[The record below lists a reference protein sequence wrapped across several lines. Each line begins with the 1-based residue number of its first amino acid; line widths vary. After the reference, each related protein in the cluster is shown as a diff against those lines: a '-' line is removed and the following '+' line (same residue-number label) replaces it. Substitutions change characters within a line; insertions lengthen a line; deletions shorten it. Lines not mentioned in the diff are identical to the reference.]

1 MTLPLSSWD
10 IAVILCYLVL
20 VFGIGLYLSKRASR
34 STEEFF
40 ISGRSLPWWIIGT
53 SMVATTFAADTPLVV
68 SGLVAQGGIYKNWLW
83 WQYGIGAMAVVFLF
97 SRLWRRAGI
106 TTDAE
111 LIELRYDGRA
121 AAALRAYRATW
132 FGLFQNVLVIA
143 WVMKAMAKIVLV
155 VTGWEGATVFGLNA
169 EVFTV
174 LVLFLIAVT
183 YTALSGFW
191 GVVITDFLQFVLAMG
206 TAVYLAVMTV
216 RGLGG
221 MQGVEAGI
229 SANGF
234 DIGELLRMVPRTA
247 SLTEANPFTE
257 FLILIGIVW
266 WASYSIDGGG
276 YLSQRMFAAKDE
288 RHSALGFLWYNIAHI
303 AIRPWPWIVVGL
315 CGIAM
320 FGAVDD
326 PETYYPMVMK
336 SVLPPGLFGVAIASF
351 FAAFMSTID
360 TQLNWGSS
368 LLVNDLYRRF
378 LRKDRSEREYLAAA
392 RLSVLVLAL
401 LGAVSS
407 FAVRDISFAWKLVLA
422 VTAGI
427 GTVYIA
433 RWYWWRVNA
442 WSEITAM
449 AAALLCTILF
459 TLLGRTQR
467 FSGAAFVT
475 FPFSTVI
482 TVFVSLP
489 AWVTVTFLTRPVGR
503 EHLRAFYRRV
513 HPGGAGWRRI
523 AGDMPGFGKD
533 GPGIRTLLQ
542 IVSGIVFLVAT
553 LFCIG
558 EVVVGAVP
566 RAGLSGGIALAGGIA
581 LLLLMRRDGRRAD
594 GADTGSGDE
603 RTP

>member
-40 ISGRSLPWWIIGT
+40 VSGRSLPWWIVGT

-83 WQYGIGAMAVVFLF
+83 WQYGIGAMAAVFLF

-121 AAALRAYRATW
+121 AKALRIYRATW
-132 FGLFQNVLVIA
+132 FGLFQNVLIIA

-155 VTGWEGATVFGLNA
+155 VTGWEGEVIMGLSA

-174 LVLFLIAVT
+174 LFLFLIAVA
-183 YTALSGFW
+183 YTALSGLW
-191 GVVITDFLQFVLAMG
+191 GVVITDFLQFLLAMG
-206 TAVYLAVMTV
+206 AAVYLAVAAV

-229 SANGF
+229 AANGF
-234 DIGELLRMVPRTA
+234 DVGELLRMVPRAA

-320 FGAVDD
+320 FGTVDD
-326 PETYYPMVMK
+326 PETYYPMVMRNL
-336 SVLPPGLFGVAIASF
+336 LPPGLFGLAIASF

-378 LRKDRSEREYLAAA
+378 IRKGRREKEYMTAA
-392 RLSVLVLAL
+392 RLSVLLLAF
-401 LGAVSS
+401 LGALGS
-407 FAVRDISFAWKLVLA
+407 FAVRDISFAWKLVYA

-427 GTVYIA
+427 GTVYVA

-449 AAALLCTILF
+449 AAALVCTIVF
-459 TLLGRTQR
+459 ALLGRSPR
-467 FSGAAFVT
+467 FAGAPFVT
-475 FPFSTVI
+475 FPFSMVI
-482 TVFVSLP
+482 TVLVSLP
-489 AWVTVTFLTRPVGR
+489 TWVTVTFLTRPVGR
-503 EHLRAFYRRV
+503 EHLRAFYGRV
-513 HPGGAGWRRI
+513 HPGGAGWRHI
-523 AGDMPGFGKD
+523 AGDIPGFETD
-533 GPGIRTLLQ
+533 GPGKETLYK
-542 IVSGIVFLVAT
+542 IIAGVISLVAG

-558 EVVVGAVP
+558 EFVLGAP
-566 RAGLSGGIALAGGIA
+566 LRGLVYGLITLVCGTTLA
-581 LLLLMRRDGRRAD
+581 LLMRREID
-594 GADTGSGDE
+594 
-603 RTP
+603 

>member
-1 MTLPLSSWD
+1 MTLPLSPWD
-10 IAVILCYLVL
+10 IAIVLCYLVL
-20 VFGIGLYLSKRASR
+20 VFGIGLFLSKRASR

-40 ISGRSLPWWIIGT
+40 VSGRSLPWWIVGT

-83 WQYGIGAMAVVFLF
+83 WQYGIGAMVTVFLF

-155 VTGWEGATVFGLNA
+155 VTGWEGEAIMGLNA

-174 LVLFLIAVT
+174 LVLFLVAVT
-183 YTALSGFW
+183 YTALSGLW

-206 TAVYLAVMTV
+206 AAVYLAVV
-216 RGLGG
+216 ALRGLGG
-221 MQGVEAGI
+221 VQGVEAGI
-229 SANGF
+229 LANGF
-234 DIGELLRMVPRTA
+234 DLGEMLRMVPRA
-247 SLTEANPFTE
+247 AALTEANPFTE

-276 YLSQRMFAAKDE
+276 YLSQRLFAAKNE
-288 RHSALGFLWYNIAHI
+288 RHSALGFLWYNVAHI
-303 AIRPWPWIVVGL
+303 ALRPWPWIIVGL

-320 FGAVDD
+320 FGTVDD
-326 PETYYPMVMK
+326 PETYYPMVMRT
-336 SVLPPGLFGVAIASF
+336 VLPPGFFGVAIASF

-378 LRKDRSEREYLAAA
+378 FRKGKSEREYLTAA
-392 RLSVLVLAL
+392 RLSILVLAL
-401 LGAVSS
+401 LGAASS

-449 AAALLCTILF
+449 AVALLCTIVF

-467 FSGAAFVT
+467 FAGAAFVT
-475 FPFSTVI
+475 FPFSTAI
-482 TVFVSLP
+482 TVLVSLP
-489 AWVTVTFLTRPVGR
+489 AWVSVTLVTRPVGR

-513 HPGGAGWRRI
+513 HPGGVGWRQI
-523 AGDMPGFGKD
+523 AGDIPGFEKD
-533 GPGIRTLLQ
+533 GPGIRTLFQ
-542 IVSGIVFLVAT
+542 ILSGIVFLVTT

-558 EVVVGAVP
+558 EFVLGTAA
-566 RAGLSGGIALAGGIA
+566 RGGLFGGIAAASGVVLA
-581 LLLLMRRDGRRAD
+581 LLMRQVDNRV
-594 GADTGSGDE
+594 
-603 RTP
+603 